1 MRIEIVHGPNLNLL
15 GQREPSLYGFTTLNE
30 IDQRL
35 HVVAQELAMDIAT
48 FQSNHEGALID
59 HLQACLQRADAF
71 ILNPAGYTHTS
82 VALRDAILAIA
93 KPTVEVHLSNPDAR
107 EGFRRTSL
115 ISDIVYAR
123 VAGFG
128 PLGYEL
134 ALRGVVAH
142 LRQAK

>member
-15 GQREPSLYGFTTLNE
+15 GQREPTIYGHSTLDE
-30 IDQRL
+30 INQRL
-35 HVVAQELAMDIAT
+35 QVVAQELAVDIAT

-59 HLQACLQRADAF
+59 HLQACLHTADAF

-115 ISDIVYAR
+115 VADIVYAR
-123 VAGFG
+123 IAGFG

-142 LRQAK
+142 LRQVK